1 MKINKN
7 IIKELNDY
15 LDEFNLTEIEYTE
28 KDVKVKVSR
37 SRASKKY
44 ETSITNNENIIKTEK
59 VLTDDTKKIT
69 SPIIGTAYL
78 APEPGGK
85 KFIEVGQKIKKG
97 DTVMIVEAM
106 KTMNHVPSPVDG
118 LVKEISV
125 EDGQPVEFGTD
136 YCNPRLKLMFKKILI
151 ANRGEIAVRVIRA
164 CKEWGIST
172 VAIHSDVDR
181 DSMHVRLAD
190 ESICVGPHQPTLS
203 YLNIPAIM
211 SAIELTGS
219 EAVHPGYGFLSEN
232 FEFVKILEENNIK
245 FIGPSSHLIK
255 MMGDK
260 IEAKKVAKKYGLPV
274 IEGSDGGI
282 NDIDEAKK
290 ICEKVGFPV
299 LIKASGGGGGKGM
312 KIVNKIEDFKNL
324 FLTAKQEAKKFF
336 GNDEVYIEKFFQ
348 ILDILKF
355 KFFQEKRTVHLH
367 ERDCSVQRRHQKLI
381 EETPSPVLNESI
393 RKDLFERTVNMVSQ
407 IGYEGAGTVE
417 FIYEDGKFYFL
428 EMNTRVQV
436 EHPVTEMVTG
446 IDIIKEQI
454 WIAYSGETAL
464 KQTDVNPRGH
474 AIECRINAEDPSN
487 NFQPSPG
494 KIGMCH
500 QPSGF
505 RTRVDGSIY
514 QGYKITPYYDSMVC
528 KVITHGR
535 NREEAIQRMLRS
547 LDEFVIDGITT
558 TIELHKMLLNNK
570 KFINSDFNV
579 SWLDKEKYFNYNI
592 F

>member
-1 MKINKN
+1 
-7 IIKELNDY
+7 
-15 LDEFNLTEIEYTE
+15 
-28 KDVKVKVSR
+28 
-37 SRASKKY
+37 
-44 ETSITNNENIIKTEK
+44 
-59 VLTDDTKKIT
+59 
-69 SPIIGTAYL
+69 
-78 APEPGGK
+78 
-85 KFIEVGQKIKKG
+85 
-97 DTVMIVEAM
+97 
-106 KTMNHVPSPVDG
+106 
-118 LVKEISV
+118 
-125 EDGQPVEFGTD
+125 
-136 YCNPRLKLMFKKILI
+136 MFKKILI
-151 ANRGEIAVRVIRA
+151 ANRGEIAVRIIRA
-164 CKEWGIST
+164 CKEWGIET

-232 FEFVKILEENNIK
+232 SEFAKILEENNIK
-245 FIGPSSHLIK
+245 FIGPSSNLIK

-260 IEAKKVAKKYGLPV
+260 IEAKKVAKQYGLPV
-274 IEGSDGGI
+274 IEGSEGGI
-282 NDIDEAKK
+282 KDLNEAKK
-290 ICEKVGFPV
+290 ICEKVGFPI
-299 LIKASGGGGGKGM
+299 LIKAAGGGGGKGM
-312 KIVNKIEDFKNL
+312 KIVNKIEDFENL

-348 ILDILKF
+348 NPRHIEVQVLSGKN
-355 KFFQEKRTVHLH
+355 RTVHLH

-381 EETPSPVLNESI
+381 EETPSPVLNDSL
-393 RKDLFERTVNMVSQ
+393 RKDLFEKTVTMVSK

-454 WIAYSGETAL
+454 WIAFSGDTAL
-464 KQTDVNPRGH
+464 TQADVNPRGH

-547 LDEFVIDGITT
+547 LDEFVIEGITT
-558 TIELHKMLLNNK
+558 TIDLHKVLLNNK
-570 KFINSDFNV
+570 KFISSNFNV
-579 SWLDKEKYFNYNI
+579 SWLDKEKVI
-592 F
+592 